1 MKYKVGQ
8 VFYLVGVETAKV
20 IPFRI
25 VEEITRTTLEGKE
38 KTYIAELPDAKKS
51 QIPVLKLKGEI
62 FDSLD
67 ALRTHMLNNAKQAI
81 ENMIDSAEK
90 LSWAAYNIES
100 KSQPPKD
107 VLDEIELPKKETA
120 SSSEDSALNGFE
132 VLSKDDVE
140 TSDSVQ
146 GDEKSDIVKVDIGNG
161 VMANMSIK
169 DLEKVSQI

>member
-25 VEEITRTTLEGKE
+25 VEEITRTTLEGEE

-81 ENMIDSAEK
+81 ESMIDSAEK
-90 LSWAAYNIES
+90 LSWAAYNVES
-100 KSQPPKD
+100 KSPPRD
-107 VLDEIELPKKETA
+107 VLDEIELPKEETVD
-120 SSSEDSALNGFE
+120 SSEDSSLNGFE

-140 TSDSVQ
+140 TGDSVQ